1 MNKLAYTII
10 ALFTLCI
17 TSCSDEKNI
26 FDSSSAN
33 RMNAML
39 QQCKEILTESENG
52 WIFEY
57 YPEDNK
63 YGGFRFYMVFSKQG
77 EVSITAESPILES
90 PGDQVTSMYQIKGD
104 MGPILSFDT
113 YNHILHQFSD
123 PNPDGLGYEGDYE
136 FIILNVAKDKIEL
149 KGKKNGTKMQMIPLP
164 NDMTWESYSSKLDK
178 MIEAFPGFT
187 MRLNV
192 NGTTI
197 EMEESEEIGRYQTF
211 NLPEGV
217 SSSAEGM
224 AYIYTTDG
232 IKFKEPVTIAGKTI
246 QNFTASE
253 DRTHLTCTDE
263 GADNVQITQ
272 MPLGEAFVTQ
282 KGNWFFD
289 TKQMGPRFTTMWNTA
304 AENMKKDLYGQGP
317 EELQQASLQSPYQVF
332 TIYSYSIND
341 RKLYSANFYMDFV
354 PIKDADQVKIIFAG
368 GGDDFA
374 RYFYMEYFKM
384 ILGYMSDD
392 EPYNMT
398 YNNLRSPSEITFRRN
413 DNPDVVWF
421 KTIRYIK

>member
-39 QQCKEILTESENG
+39 QQCKEILTGSENG

-90 PGDQVTSMYQIKGD
+90 PGDQATSMYQIKGD

-149 KGKKNGTKMQMIPLP
+149 KGK
-164 NDMTWESYSSKLDK
+164 
-178 MIEAFPGFT
+178 
-187 MRLNV
+187 R
-192 NGTTI
+192 
-197 EMEESEEIGRYQTF
+197 
-211 NLPEGV
+211 
-217 SSSAEGM
+217 
-224 AYIYTTDG
+224 
-232 IKFKEPVTIAGKTI
+232 
-246 QNFTASE
+246 
-253 DRTHLTCTDE
+253 
-263 GADNVQITQ
+263 
-272 MPLGEAFVTQ
+272 
-282 KGNWFFD
+282 
-289 TKQMGPRFTTMWNTA
+289 MGL
-304 AENMKKDLYGQGP
+304 KCK
-317 EELQQASLQSPYQVF
+317 
-332 TIYSYSIND
+332 
-341 RKLYSANFYMDFV
+341 
-354 PIKDADQVKIIFAG
+354 
-368 GGDDFA
+368 
-374 RYFYMEYFKM
+374 
-384 ILGYMSDD
+384 
-392 EPYNMT
+392 
-398 YNNLRSPSEITFRRN
+398 
-413 DNPDVVWF
+413 
-421 KTIRYIK
+421 

>member
-1 MNKLAYTII
+1 MGLK
-10 ALFTLCI
+10 
-17 TSCSDEKNI
+17 
-26 FDSSSAN
+26 
-33 RMNAML
+33 
-39 QQCKEILTESENG
+39 CKWS
-52 WIFEY
+52 
-57 YPEDNK
+57 
-63 YGGFRFYMVFSKQG
+63 
-77 EVSITAESPILES
+77 
-90 PGDQVTSMYQIKGD
+90 
-104 MGPILSFDT
+104 
-113 YNHILHQFSD
+113 
-123 PNPDGLGYEGDYE
+123 
-136 FIILNVAKDKIEL
+136 
-149 KGKKNGTKMQMIPLP
+149 PLP

-272 MPLGEAFVTQ
+272 IPLGEAFVTK

-289 TKQMGPRFTTMWNTA
+289 TKQMGPPIYYHVEYCCRKHEKGPLWTRSGRVTTGLFT
-304 AENMKKDLYGQGP
+304 K
-317 EELQQASLQSPYQVF
+317 SLSS
-332 TIYSYSIND
+332 IY
-341 RKLYSANFYMDFV
+341 
-354 PIKDADQVKIIFAG
+354 
-368 GGDDFA
+368 
-374 RYFYMEYFKM
+374 
-384 ILGYMSDD
+384 
-392 EPYNMT
+392 
-398 YNNLRSPSEITFRRN
+398 
-413 DNPDVVWF
+413 
-421 KTIRYIK
+421 YIQLFN